1 MRTLLSFGVI
11 AVAIGMASPV
21 SAQMCGPGQST
32 TAQGGMMC
40 GGGMTG
46 QAPAQAPNA
55 TPANPQAQGM
65 GGCPCCRNMAGMMG
79 GGQRGGGM
87 NMPGHSMPGMEM
99 PKPQ

>member
-1 MRTLLSFGVI
+1 MRTLLSFGVV
-11 AVAIGMASPV
+11 AVAIGMASPA
-21 SAQMCGPGQST
+21 SAQMMCSPTQGA

-40 GGGMTG
+40 GGGTTG
-46 QAPAQAPNA
+46 QAQTPNA

>member
-1 MRTLLSFGVI
+1 MRALLSFGVV
-11 AVAIGMASPV
+11 AVAIGMTSPA
-21 SAQMCGPGQST
+21 SAQMMCSPATGQG
-32 TAQGGMMC
+32 AAAAGGMMC
-40 GGGMTG
+40 GGTTG

-79 GGQRGGGM
+79 GQRGGGM
-87 NMPGHSMPGMEM
+87 NMPGMEM